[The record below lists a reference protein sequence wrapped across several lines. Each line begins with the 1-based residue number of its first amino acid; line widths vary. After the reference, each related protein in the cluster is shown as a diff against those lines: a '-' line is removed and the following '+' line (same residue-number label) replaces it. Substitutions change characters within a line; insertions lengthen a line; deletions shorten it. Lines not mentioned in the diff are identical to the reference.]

1 MSNPVSAISAPEH
14 QQSKISVDTEKRL
27 NVYEK
32 SLQSILVALKK
43 YYSREKSWPAQFD
56 ILTEKGYISVPAI
69 NGKPIIGGING
80 AGEFKIIVNL
90 LPGEGQSVI
99 AQQLAAK
106 YKGKVVG
113 DTLSI
118 TLLPPVGFID
128 ESLYVDRFN
137 PKSMETDFSL
147 QGGWIK
153 NANLS
158 GSIIDVSQIKSDDLA
173 TEHAILNRNLFV
185 LENANFTDGTTA
197 ITYYNNNVSAFG
209 INGNAN
215 TNVSQM
221 FISNKSIF
229 DQPSAFDGVNVFGGS
244 NIANHNVGFKSLGV
258 YGAAVFDSATFYSG
272 FNVTDIYAYGG
283 IQGGNLLIN
292 NGQFNGKVNAGKVDV
307 TEDASALKSVYTKSV
322 TATNVDAI
330 NMELS
335 GNLNTRGLA
344 TKDTVTATNGLYV
357 GTDNKIIADAS
368 GMLFDGG
375 QSLGKKYL
383 GINAKAVDSDLL
395 DGLTRGSKKGVR
407 FNVTPPYAQ

>member
-1 MSNPVSAISAPEH
+1 MKSAHLGRKSSPFKAIRLSNLKEKNRFKPTAVSISIAHCILSLLLMSNPVSAISVPEH

-27 NVYEK
+27 NVYAK

-43 YYSREKSWPAQFD
+43 YYSREKSWPARFD

-80 AGEFKIIVNL
+80 SGEFKITVNL
-90 LPGEGQSVI
+90 LPGEGKSVI

-158 GSIIDVSQIKSDDLA
+158 GSIIDVSIKSDDLA

-209 INGNAN
+209 INGGCICRNREHFTFLAN
-215 TNVSQM
+215 YKGP
-221 FISNKSIF
+221 I
-229 DQPSAFDGVNVFGGS
+229 
-244 NIANHNVGFKSLGV
+244 
-258 YGAAVFDSATFYSG
+258 
-272 FNVTDIYAYGG
+272 
-283 IQGGNLLIN
+283 
-292 NGQFNGKVNAGKVDV
+292 
-307 TEDASALKSVYTKSV
+307 
-322 TATNVDAI
+322 
-330 NMELS
+330 
-335 GNLNTRGLA
+335 
-344 TKDTVTATNGLYV
+344 TVTT
-357 GTDNKIIADAS
+357 
-368 GMLFDGG
+368 
-375 QSLGKKYL
+375 
-383 GINAKAVDSDLL
+383 
-395 DGLTRGSKKGVR
+395 VR
-407 FNVTPPYAQ
+407 